1 MSAHP
6 EISPYDR
13 LCWPDGL
20 LLEYLQTGEHRRE
33 LVLYFGAEN
42 YTELTALARTVPSR
56 RHGSQPASV
65 WLVPGIMGSQLG
77 ALRGPGQPA
86 DLIWLDPSDIERGDL
101 VKLRLDGP
109 TVLLPLALV
118 HHSYLRLWLRLLAAG
133 FDARVFLYDWRLDI
147 LQSGAALAAELAKL
161 GKKAMIVAH
170 SLGGL
175 VARAALTG
183 PGAQLIERIVYLGT
197 PNRGAA
203 AAQLAL
209 LGHYPV
215 VQRLARLDRRHDANQ
230 LATQI
235 FSTFTSLQQL
245 LPSHGDF
252 WRRLPANDAR
262 VLTIAGHGFATC
274 AAARQQHGEWQ
285 FQFTS
290 DGDGTVTLASA
301 QPDAGTCYLT
311 NTLHGELPRT
321 ILLAQAIVELLQTGH
336 TTLLP
341 QAAASTPRA
350 AAAQDAA
357 WVPAADLPRI
367 SAAKID
373 WALMEPIERRI
384 FLETLNDPP
393 GTDARRRGGSAP
405 DAGPELAGADY
416 VARGRP

>member
-42 YTELTALARTVPSR
+42 YGELAALARSIPSR
-56 RHGSQPASV
+56 LPGSNRATV

-77 ALRGPGQPA
+77 VLRAPGQPA

-101 VKLRLDGP
+101 VKLRLDGSQ
-109 TVLLPLALV
+109 VLLPLALV

-147 LQSGAALAAELAKL
+147 LQSGAALAAAVATL
-161 GKKAMIVAH
+161 GKNAMIVAH

-175 VARAALTG
+175 VARAALHG
-183 PGAQLIERIVYLGT
+183 PGARHIERIVQLGT

-203 AAQLAL
+203 AAQLAV

-215 VQRLARLDRRHDANQ
+215 VQRLARLDRRHDAMQ

-245 LPSHGDF
+245 LPSASDF

-274 AAARQQHGEWQ
+274 AAARQAHGEWQ

-290 DGDGTVTLASA
+290 EGDGTVTLASA
-301 QPDAGTCYLT
+301 QPDAGICYLT
-311 NTLHGELPRT
+311 NTLHGELSRT
-321 ILLAQAIVELLQTGH
+321 VLLAQAVIELLQTGQ
-336 TTLLP
+336 TALLP
-341 QAAASTPRA
+341 QASASIPRA
-350 AAAQDAA
+350 VAAPDTR

-373 WALMEPIERRI
+373 WALMEPLDRRI
-384 FLETLNDPP
+384 FLETLNDAP
-393 GTDARRRGGSAP
+393 GTDTQRFRGATS
-405 DAGPELAGADY
+405 GADY
-416 VARGRP
+416 VAQGRP